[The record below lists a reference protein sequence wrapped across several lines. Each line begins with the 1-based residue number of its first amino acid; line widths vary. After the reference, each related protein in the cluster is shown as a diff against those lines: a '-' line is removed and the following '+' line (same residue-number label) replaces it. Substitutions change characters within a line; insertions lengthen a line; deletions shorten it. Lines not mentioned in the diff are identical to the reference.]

1 MVEPELV
8 KLLVTQTNCNYAH
21 PFTQLALLA
30 KGASIRMLKWLD
42 GARTTP
48 KT

>member
-8 KLLVTQTNCNYAH
+8 KFQVSQTNCNYTH

-30 KGASIRMLKWLD
+30 KGGFNKDASM
-42 GARTTP
+42 ARWS
-48 KT
+48 